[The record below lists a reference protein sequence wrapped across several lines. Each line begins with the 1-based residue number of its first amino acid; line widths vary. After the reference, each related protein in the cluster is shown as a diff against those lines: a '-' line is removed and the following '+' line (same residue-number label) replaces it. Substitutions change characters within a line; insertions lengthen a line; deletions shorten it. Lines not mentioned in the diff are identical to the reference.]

1 MNYFLLRNLSDQ
13 INKEDLEN
21 ACAKFGKV
29 EYVKIQPS
37 SSSGRVAV
45 VKMAMV
51 DRHTPQIKE
60 RHGHEYK
67 GRRLRLVKPGPPATK
82 TGELKQSVSKGKS
95 MHPITRAAE
104 NLLRSLRMLK
114 SLPQKVRVRR

>member
-1 MNYFLLRNLSDQ
+1 MNYFLLRNLPDQ
-13 INKEDLEN
+13 INKKDLQN

-29 EYVKIQPS
+29 ESVKIQPS

-60 RHGHEYK
+60 RHGHEYR
-67 GRRLRLVKPGPPATK
+67 GRRLRLVKPRPLATK
-82 TGELKQSVSKGKS
+82 RGETEEPEVKS
-95 MHPITRAAE
+95 IHPITRAAE
-104 NLLRSLRMLK
+104 YLLRSLRMLK